1 MFKKAL
7 SIMLSLML
15 VVSAFSMAV
24 VPASA
29 AVADDSVNANADT
42 EVAPVG
48 DDVLTVKATSNLFPE
63 TTYTFTK
70 DELTANNNKVT
81 ITYFINSAKDMLNSQ
96 WALTYDED
104 QTGLLTVNEADNIT
118 ENEDE
123 EIISTVMPKA
133 SDAVINFET
142 SDATPT
148 IRGNC
153 TKLGLY
159 KLSKKGDYVPFVSVT
174 FTANGTGNA
183 TVNLDI
189 EEMAVSKLQPGKT
202 QTQDEDEEQLITNST
217 VNDEVTFEYTTGT
230 DVYAGADK
238 KDTYTEPEQPTT
250 VEETTVEETT
260 AEPTTVEPTTIEETT
275 VEETTVE
282 ETTVEETTEAP
293 EETTAAPVG
302 DDKLNVKVTSNLFGE
317 SIKSYDASTKQITVV
332 YEMSIPGYAF
342 VNSDVTFTYD
352 PAVFKY
358 ASSNK
363 DEELCPVA
371 GSLFVCT
378 PPTFPVFGEEGII
391 TGNFSEVNNR
401 LKAYNA
407 DGTPVTFF
415 KVVLDV
421 NEGASGDTTVDLNF
435 KNLRI
440 CPEDK
445 LPENDSELIIKKN
458 TLQVP
463 EEELEKMNLNDYST
477 DGKEEEPTTEEPTE
491 PASEPPVVE
500 DHIYSVAGSNDAL
513 GNWDATNV
521 STEMTKGD
529 DGLYTFTTPMDAENG
544 VMFKVV
550 EDHSWDVAYGDEN
563 GNNVVFNVKEPCD
576 VTITFNPETKEI
588 NVTGTGVEYP
598 ISFEIDAIRAVGNGD
613 GNWLNGAAWDPA
625 DDSNIMTEVSD
636 KVYEITFENVDA
648 SFAYQVKCAANGSWA
663 ANWGTPKDSGFTPEV
678 GVPFDAG
685 WDGDN
690 ANFEVEEDGATV
702 KIQLDLREFDYATK
716 QGAKM
721 TISVDYPGEEPTEEA
736 TTVEP
741 TTEEPTTVEPTTEE
755 PTTVEPTTEEPTT
768 VEPTTEE
775 PTTVEPTTEEPTTAE
790 PTTEEPTTVEPTTE
804 EPTTVE
810 PTTEEP
816 TTEAPKLKVNAI
828 SNFFNNQD
836 LGEKTIGENFTLSYD
851 YQQPDEY
858 KIVSA
863 SWRLEYDPAK
873 VSIKN
878 VTTFDGGEYSY
889 INLDEAGVVRGN
901 FSNIDGFDFSTEK
914 NFVTFDIEAVDGGEE
929 TLNFVMEDLFNEKWV
944 IVENEVIK
952 DKPEEPTE
960 PTTEEPTEEPTEVP
974 TEPLADADFV
984 INAGTV
990 TAEPTPGTEVRVPVE
1005 FAKNPGY
1012 GYGYV
1017 RANWDVSQLVLQ
1029 SVEYNSALAPA
1040 QASAAPINP
1049 AKGTYKVSF
1058 GDMMTLTPFEG
1069 TDTAFTLVFKVADTA
1084 TEGNVAITLTE
1095 DEVYTVDIETIE
1107 SAVNNGKVILAKE
1120 VPTQAPTEE
1129 PTTVAPEEPTT
1140 VAPEEPTTVAPEEP
1154 TTVAP
1159 EEPTTVAPEEP
1170 TTVAPEEPTT
1180 VAPEEPTTVAPEEPT
1195 TVAPEEPTTVAPEEP
1210 TTVAPEEPTTVA
1222 PEEPTTVAPEEPTT
1236 APEETTVAPE
1246 ETTVAPE
1253 ETTVAPEEETTVEGS
1268 TDATSS
1274 VKPATGDSTSDS
1286 TKDSS
1291 NGGSSNG
1298 GTNGAVQTGN
1308 ASMAIII
1315 LLVLISATGAIYFAR
1330 KRVK

>member
-24 VPASA
+24 IPASA
-29 AVADDSVNANADT
+29 AAADNSVSANADT

-63 TTYTFTK
+63 TTYTFTQ
-70 DELTANNNKVT
+70 DELAANNNKVT

-104 QTGLLTVNEADNIT
+104 QTGLLTANQADNLA

-133 SDAVINFET
+133 PDAVINFET

-183 TVNLDI
+183 TVNLDV

-217 VNDEVTFEYTTGT
+217 VNDEVTFDYSTGT
-230 DVYAGADK
+230 DVYSGAEK

-260 AEPTTVEPTTIEETT
+260 EAPTTVEPTTIEETT

-282 ETTVEETTEAP
+282 ETTVEETTI
-293 EETTAAPVG
+293 EETTAAPEDVTTAAPVG
-302 DDKLNVKVTSNLFGE
+302 DKLNVKVTSNLFGE
-317 SIKSYDASTKQITVV
+317 TTKSYDASTKQITVV
-332 YEMSIPGYAF
+332 YEMNMPGYAF
-342 VNSDVTFTYD
+342 VNSDVTCTYD
-352 PAVFKY
+352 PAIFTY

-371 GSLFVCT
+371 GNLFVCT

-391 TGNFSEVNNR
+391 TGNFSEVNNK
-401 LKAYNA
+401 LKAYNT

-421 NEGASGDTTVDLNF
+421 NEGASGDTTVDLNL
-435 KNLRI
+435 KNLRV

-445 LPENDSELIIKKN
+445 LPENDSELILKKS

-463 EEELEKMNLNDYST
+463 EDYLEKMGLNDYST
-477 DGKEEEPTTEEPTE
+477 AGEEEEPTEEPTE
-491 PASEPPVVE
+491 PVTEPAPA
-500 DHIYSVAGSNDAL
+500 DHIYSVAGSVDAL

-529 DGLYTFTTPMDAENG
+529 DGKYTFTTPMDAQDG

-550 EDHSWDVAYGDEN
+550 EDHSWDVAYGDKN
-563 GNNVVFNVKEPCD
+563 GNNVVFNVEAPCD
-576 VTITFNPETKEI
+576 VTITFDPETKEI
-588 NVTGTGVEYP
+588 TVSGDSVKPITDLEVE
-598 ISFEIDAIRAVGNGD
+598 AMRAVGNGD
-613 GNWLNGAAWDPA
+613 GNWLNGSAWDPA
-625 DDSNIMTEVSD
+625 DDINMMNEVSE
-636 KVYEITFENVDA
+636 KVYEIKFEDVDA
-648 SFAYQVKCAANGSWA
+648 SFSYAVKCAANGSWA
-663 ANWGTPKDSGFTPEV
+663 ANWGVPKDSGFAPEN

-690 ANFEVEEDGATV
+690 AVFEVEEDGATV
-702 KIQLDLREFDYATK
+702 TVQIDLTNFDYASK

-721 TISVDYPGEEPTEEA
+721 TITVTYPGEEPTTEAPTTEEPTTEEP

-741 TTEEPTTVEPTTEE
+741 TTVEPTTVEPTTVEPTTVEPTTEE
-755 PTTVEPTTEEPTT
+755 PTTVEPTTAEPTT
-768 VEPTTEE
+768 V
-775 PTTVEPTTEEPTTAE
+775 EPTTAE

-804 EPTTVE
+804 EP
-810 PTTEEP
+810 
-816 TTEAPKLKVNAI
+816 KLKVNAT
-828 SNFFNNQD
+828 SNFFANQD
-836 LGEKTIGENFTLSYD
+836 LGEKTIGEDFSLIYD

-863 SWRLEYDPAK
+863 AWRLEYDPAK
-873 VSIKN
+873 VSITG
-878 VTTFDGGEYSY
+878 VSTFDGGEYSY
-889 INLDEAGVVRGN
+889 INTDEPGVIRGN
-901 FSNIDGFDFSTEK
+901 FSNVDGFDFSTEK
-914 NFVTFDIEAVDGGEE
+914 EFASFVFKAINGGEE
-929 TLNFVMEDLFNEKWV
+929 TLNFVMEDLINEEWI

-960 PTTEEPTEEPTEVP
+960 PATEEP

-990 TAEPTPGTEVRVPVE
+990 TAEPVPGTEVKVPVD
-1005 FAKNPGY
+1005 FGKNPGY

-1017 RANWDVSQLVLQ
+1017 RANWDVNQLVLQ
-1029 SVEYNSALAPA
+1029 NVEYNNALAPA

-1049 AKGTYKVSF
+1049 AVGSYKVSF

-1069 TDTAFTLVFKVADTA
+1069 TGTAFTLVFKVADTA

-1095 DEVYTVDIETIE
+1095 DEVYTVNIETID
-1107 SAVNNGKVILAKE
+1107 SAVNNGKVILATE
-1120 VPTQAPTEE
+1120 VPTEAPTEE
-1129 PTTVAPEEPTT
+1129 PTEVEPTEEPTE
-1140 VAPEEPTTVAPEEP
+1140 APTEVEPTE
-1154 TTVAP
+1154 
-1159 EEPTTVAPEEP
+1159 
-1170 TTVAPEEPTT
+1170 
-1180 VAPEEPTTVAPEEPT
+1180 
-1195 TVAPEEPTTVAPEEP
+1195 
-1210 TTVAPEEPTTVA
+1210 
-1222 PEEPTTVAPEEPTT
+1222 
-1236 APEETTVAPE
+1236 EETTVADN
-1246 ETTVAPE
+1246 
-1253 ETTVAPEEETTVEGS
+1253 

-1274 VKPATGDSTSDS
+1274 TKPATGDSTSDS

-1291 NGGSSNG
+1291 NNGGGTNGG

>member
-529 DGLYTFTTPMDAENG
+529 DGLYTFTTPMDAGNG

-736 TTVEP
+736 
-741 TTEEPTTVEPTTEE
+741 
-755 PTTVEPTTEEPTT
+755 
-768 VEPTTEE
+768 
-775 PTTVEPTTEEPTTAE
+775 
-790 PTTEEPTTVEPTTE
+790 TTVEPTTE

-1129 PTTVAPEEPTT
+1129 PTTVEPTEEPTT

-1159 EEPTTVAPEEP
+1159 EEPTTV
-1170 TTVAPEEPTT
+1170 
-1180 VAPEEPTTVAPEEPT
+1180 
-1195 TVAPEEPTTVAPEEP
+1195 
-1210 TTVAPEEPTTVA
+1210 
-1222 PEEPTTVAPEEPTT
+1222 

>member
-104 QTGLLTVNEADNIT
+104 QTGLLTVSEADNIT

-293 EETTAAPVG
+293 EETTAAPVV

-332 YEMSIPGYAF
+332 YEMNIPGYAF

-598 ISFEIDAIRAVGNGD
+598 ISFEIEAIRAVGNGD

-768 VEPTTEE
+768 VEPTTE
-775 PTTVEPTTEEPTTAE
+775 
-790 PTTEEPTTVEPTTE
+790 
-804 EPTTVE
+804 
-810 PTTEEP
+810 
-816 TTEAPKLKVNAI
+816 APKLKVNAI

-929 TLNFVMEDLFNEKWV
+929 TLNFVMEDLINEKWV

-1159 EEPTTVAPEEP
+1159 EEPTT
-1170 TTVAPEEPTT
+1170 
-1180 VAPEEPTTVAPEEPT
+1180 
-1195 TVAPEEPTTVAPEEP
+1195 
-1210 TTVAPEEPTTVA
+1210 
-1222 PEEPTTVAPEEPTT
+1222 